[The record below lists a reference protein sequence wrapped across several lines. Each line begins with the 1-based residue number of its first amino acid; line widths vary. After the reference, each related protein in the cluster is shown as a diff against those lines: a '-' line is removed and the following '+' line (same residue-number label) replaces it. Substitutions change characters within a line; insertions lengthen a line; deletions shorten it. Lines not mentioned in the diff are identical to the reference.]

1 MSMNPL
7 NDISKVYMKEVLKP
21 QIGKPAEKGGEQK
34 RGGTDEESSAKR
46 IRQAVYDIRYR
57 AKEKNLELPQA
68 YAQYIGGSQMS
79 GEEKNAVK
87 EKLGL
92 SESVVSE
99 EEERYSVRITDKEGK
114 TKYEKKTRTQISALR
129 ADPTISS
136 VEMSKS
142 GGASKPSGKLD
153 PVGKEDSDVDNDGDV
168 DKSDKYLMNRRK
180 AIGKAMAKENKF
192 YSWRESLIEVTKK
205 EKEEGLDDDNKRI
218 KEKKDIN
225 NVIRVN
231 PVVKEE
237 IEALGGIIIESQ
249 EDAGIFSG
257 ILEVD
262 YYHMTDELLESVLHE
277 FYDEC
282 LEEGLD
288 LLEVR
293 KEIVR
298 TLAIESELLDEA
310 TVSTGHDT
318 KIPKKKD
325 EKTNKNVTVGHDST
339 DKDATRGVGPNVK
352 KEKMGTLRTLAKK
365 AYNVSPKKVVDKTK
379 DAYNSETGKR
389 IRSGLKKGLK
399 RVGKRLSKTADNIAG
414 RMFSEQGPSQDSNR
428 DAEQRRAEMA
438 KTQGE
443 TQRKQ
448 ALNTKE
454 RLMKKQQMLDR
465 QRVQMQKQ
473 GKLPTSRME
482 EVSQIHKGWGDAYA
496 SIYEKKLA
504 APDHDPVGQEDK
516 DIDND
521 GDHDKTDKYLLNRR
535 KVIGK
540 VIGKKKNEKVEQI
553 DEISANL
560 ALTASQKADEMRRKA
575 SLAGDKETAA
585 KKAGQASRLY
595 KGVGP
600 RRAKER
606 MKEETEQ
613 VDEKLN
619 LKKADMGDV
628 VKDFYKSDAPQFK
641 GKTKKERQKMAIA
654 AKLTAERGGK
664 KLGEE
669 SLDERTRYAKETG
682 KDPQTGKPSE
692 KGGTLG
698 GDDRHSKVM
707 RHMKNDLRKSG
718 GLMSSRGK
726 PIKPQGQK
734 QEKGAKG
741 YQGVTPVD
749 KIKANLAR
757 KRAPKPDIGSRY
769 D

>member
-92 SESVVSE
+92 SEEVVSE
-99 EEERYSVRITDKEGK
+99 EEERHQVRIIDKQGK
-114 TKYEKKTRTQISALR
+114 TKYEKKTRAQISALR

-136 VEMSKS
+136 VEMSK
-142 GGASKPSGKLD
+142 GGASSRPSGKLD

-180 AIGKAMAKENKF
+180 AIGKAIAKENKF
-192 YSWRESLIEVTKK
+192 YSWRDSLIEVKK
-205 EKEEGLDDDNKRI
+205 TEKEDGLDRDKPI
-218 KEKKDIN
+218 KEKNDISN
-225 NVIRVN
+225 KIRIN

-237 IEALGGIIIESQ
+237 IEALGGMILESE
-249 EDAGIFSG
+249 EDASIFSG

-262 YYHMTDELLESVLHE
+262 YYHMTDKLLESVLHE
-277 FYDEC
+277 FYEEC

-310 TVSTGHDT
+310 TVSAGHDT
-318 KIPKKKD
+318 KIPKEKK
-325 EKTNKNVTVGHDST
+325 EKISTNVTTGHDSK
-339 DKDATRGVGPNVK
+339 DKESTKGVGARVK

-389 IRSGLKKGLK
+389 VRAGLKKGLK
-399 RVGKRLSKTADNIAG
+399 KVGKRLSKTADGIAG
-414 RMFSEQGPSQDSNR
+414 RMFSEEGPSDMSKAQDEAR
-428 DAEQRRAEMA
+428 
-438 KTQGE
+438 
-443 TQRKQ
+443 RKQ
-448 ALNTKE
+448 GLNQKE

-465 QRVQMQKQ
+465 TRLQMQKQ

-482 EVSQIHKGWGDAYA
+482 EV
-496 SIYEKKLA
+496 
-504 APDHDPVGQEDK
+504 
-516 DIDND
+516 
-521 GDHDKTDKYLLNRR
+521 
-535 KVIGK
+535 
-540 VIGKKKNEKVEQI
+540 EQI
-553 DEISANL
+553 DEISADL

-575 SLAGDKETAA
+575 SIAGDKETAA
-585 KKAGQASRLY
+585 KKAQQATRIY

-606 MKEETEQ
+606 MKEETE
-613 VDEKLN
+613 DSLR
-619 LKKADMGDV
+619 DRRM
-628 VKDFYKSDAPQFK
+628 
-641 GKTKKERQKMAIA
+641 
-654 AKLTAERGGK
+654 ERGGVDGNVDYRRPPKTATGPK
-664 KLGEE
+664 K
-669 SLDERTRYAKETG
+669 
-682 KDPQTGKPSE
+682 KPSGNSMSAFD
-692 KGGTLG
+692 KVV
-698 GDDRHSKVM
+698 GDLKAKYGDKAVIA
-707 RHMKNDLRKSG
+707 KKTQRK
-718 GLMSSRGK
+718 
-726 PIKPQGQK
+726 
-734 QEKGAKG
+734 
-741 YQGVTPVD
+741 
-749 KIKANLAR
+749 
-757 KRAPKPDIGSRY
+757 
-769 D
+769 

>member
-1 MSMNPL
+1 MNPL

-34 RGGTDEESSAKR
+34 RGGTDEESSTKR

-205 EKEEGLDDDNKRI
+205 EKEEDLDDDNKRI

-389 IRSGLKKGLK
+389 VRSGLKKGLK

-428 DAEQRRAEMA
+428 DAEQRRAEMS

-443 TQRKQ
+443 AQRKQ

-482 EVSQIHKGWGDAYA
+482 EV
-496 SIYEKKLA
+496 
-504 APDHDPVGQEDK
+504 
-516 DIDND
+516 
-521 GDHDKTDKYLLNRR
+521 
-535 KVIGK
+535 
-540 VIGKKKNEKVEQI
+540 EQI

-575 SLAGDKETAA
+575 SLAGDKETAV
-585 KKAGQASRLY
+585 KKSGQASRLY

-692 KGGTLG
+692 KGGSLG
-698 GDDRHSKVM
+698 GDDTHSRVM
-707 RHMKNDLRKSG
+707 RHVQKDLRKSG
-718 GLMSSRGK
+718 GMMSSRKK
-726 PIKPQGQK
+726 PIQPQGK
-734 QEKGAKG
+734 KKEKGAKG